1 MTAKRLMLL
10 SLFCSVL
17 GLSVLLLSQTNNE
30 SATTSSQQ
38 AVKQTVKVLVPTRT
52 IEIGQAYT
60 PNSFR
65 WKEVPQQELENY
77 IDHVTP
83 EDISADHTMSGLA
96 RTKLVKDSILS
107 KADITEPEGG
117 YSLSLKLQPGYRAIS
132 VPVDQVTS
140 NSGFIEPGD
149 RVDILLLGSQDGE
162 LLRYGNSS
170 QGLYVTTIVH
180 DARVL
185 AFNNKQTA
193 ESYQKARESNGFENG
208 IPDDSSVSLEV
219 TPEQANQVVLAKQLG
234 KLTLVLRGQNEAQDQ
249 PQHANAVTLK
259 VISPDTT
266 QVLPDV
272 GLVEFRAENKTV
284 NNKTGA
290 DNNG

>member
-17 GLSVLLLSQTNNE
+17 GLSVLLLSQTNSE
-30 SATTSSQQ
+30 SATTSSKQ
-38 AVKQTVKVLVPTRT
+38 AAKQTVKVLVPTRT

-185 AFNNKQTA
+185 AFNDKQTA
-193 ESYQKARESNGFENG
+193 ESYQKARESNQHKKVV
-208 IPDDSSVSLEV
+208 PDDSSVSLEV

>member
-17 GLSVLLLSQTNNE
+17 GISVLLLSQTNSE
-30 SATTSSQQ
+30 SATTSSKQ

-83 EDISADHTMSGLA
+83 EDISADHSMSGLA

-170 QGLYVTTIVH
+170 QGLYVTTIAH
-180 DARVL
+180 DVRVL
-185 AFNNKQTA
+185 AFNDKQTA
-193 ESYQKARESNGFENG
+193 ESYQKARESNHYENG

-234 KLTLVLRGQNEAQDQ
+234 KLTLVLRGQNEDPNQTQ
-249 PQHANAVTLK
+249 NANSATLK
-259 VISPDTT
+259 AISPDTT

-272 GLVEFRAENKTV
+272 GLVEFRADNKTI

>member
-17 GLSVLLLSQTNNE
+17 GISVLLLSQTNNE
-30 SATTSSQQ
+30 SASTSSKQ

-185 AFNNKQTA
+185 AFNDKQTA
-193 ESYQKARESNGFENG
+193 ESYQKARESNQHKKVV
-208 IPDDSSVSLEV
+208 PDDSSVSLEV

>member
-17 GLSVLLLSQTNNE
+17 GLSVLLLSQTNSE
-30 SATTSSQQ
+30 SATTSSKQ
-38 AVKQTVKVLVPTRT
+38 AAKQTVKVLVPTRT
-52 IEIGQAYT
+52 IEIGQTYT

-83 EDISADHTMSGLA
+83 EDISAAHTMSGLA

-180 DARVL
+180 DTRVL
-185 AFNNKQTA
+185 AFNDKQTA
-193 ESYQKARESNGFENG
+193 ESYQKARESNQHKKVV
-208 IPDDSSVSLEV
+208 PDDSSVSLEV

>member
-17 GLSVLLLSQTNNE
+17 GLSVLLLSQTNSE
-30 SATTSSQQ
+30 SATTSSKQ
-38 AVKQTVKVLVPTRT
+38 AAKQTVKVLVPTRT
-52 IEIGQAYT
+52 IEIGQTYT

-83 EDISADHTMSGLA
+83 EDISAAHTMSGLA

-185 AFNNKQTA
+185 AFNDKQTA
-193 ESYQKARESNGFENG
+193 ESYQKARESNQHKKVV
-208 IPDDSSVSLEV
+208 PDDSSVSLEV

>member
-17 GLSVLLLSQTNNE
+17 GLSVLLLSQTNSE
-30 SATTSSQQ
+30 SATTSSKQ
-38 AVKQTVKVLVPTRT
+38 AAKQTVKVLVPTRT
-52 IEIGQAYT
+52 IEIGQTYT

-193 ESYQKARESNGFENG
+193 ESYQKARESNGFEDG
-208 IPDDSSVSLEV
+208 VPDDSSVSLEV

-272 GLVEFRAENKTV
+272 GLVEFRADNKTV
-284 NNKTGA
+284 KTNTGA

>member
-30 SATTSSQQ
+30 SASTSVS
-38 AVKQTVKVLVPTRT
+38 AAEQTIKVLVPTRT
-52 IEIGQAYT
+52 IEIGQTYT

-65 WKEVPQQELENY
+65 WKTIPLEELENY
-77 IDHVTP
+77 IDYVIP
-83 EDISADHTMSGLA
+83 KDISADHTMSGLA
-96 RTKLVKDSILS
+96 RTKLVKDSVLS
-107 KADITEPEGG
+107 KADITEPKGG

-193 ESYQKARESNGFENG
+193 ESYQKARESTGFENG
-208 IPDDSSVSLEV
+208 IPEDSSVSLEV

-234 KLTLVLRGQNEAQDQ
+234 KLTLVLRGQNETQDQ

-272 GLVEFRAENKTV
+272 GLVEFRADNKTV
-284 NNKTGA
+284 KTNTGA

>member
-17 GLSVLLLSQTNNE
+17 GLSVLLLSQTNSE
-30 SATTSSQQ
+30 SATTSSKQ
-38 AVKQTVKVLVPTRT
+38 AAKQTVKVLVPTRT
-52 IEIGQAYT
+52 IEIGQTYT

-83 EDISADHTMSGLA
+83 DDISAAHTMSGLA

-208 IPDDSSVSLEV
+208 IPEDSSVSLEV

>member
-17 GLSVLLLSQTNNE
+17 GISVLLLSQTNNE
-30 SATTSSQQ
+30 SAITSSKQ
-38 AVKQTVKVLVPTRT
+38 AAKQMVKVLVPTRT
-52 IEIGQAYT
+52 IEIGQTYT

-83 EDISADHTMSGLA
+83 EDISTDHTMSGLA

-208 IPDDSSVSLEV
+208 IPEDSSVSLEV

>member
-17 GLSVLLLSQTNNE
+17 GLSVLLLSQTNSE
-30 SATTSSQQ
+30 SATTSSKQ
-38 AVKQTVKVLVPTRT
+38 AAKQTVKVLVPTRT
-52 IEIGQAYT
+52 IEIGQTYT

-83 EDISADHTMSGLA
+83 DDISAAHTMSGLA

-193 ESYQKARESNGFENG
+193 ESYQKARESNGFEDG

-284 NNKTGA
+284 KTNTGA

>member
-17 GLSVLLLSQTNNE
+17 GLSVLLLSQTNSE
-30 SATTSSQQ
+30 SATTSSKQ
-38 AVKQTVKVLVPTRT
+38 AAKQTVKVLVPTRT
-52 IEIGQAYT
+52 IEIGQTYT

-77 IDHVTP
+77 IDHVAP

-193 ESYQKARESNGFENG
+193 ESYQKARESNGFEDG

-272 GLVEFRAENKTV
+272 GLVEFRADTKTV
-284 NNKTGA
+284 KTNTGA

>member
-17 GLSVLLLSQTNNE
+17 GLSVLLLSQTNSE
-30 SATTSSQQ
+30 SATTSSKQ
-38 AVKQTVKVLVPTRT
+38 AAKQTVKVLVPTRT
-52 IEIGQAYT
+52 IEIGQTYT

-83 EDISADHTMSGLA
+83 DDISAAHTMSGLA

-193 ESYQKARESNGFENG
+193 ESYQKARESNGFEDG
-208 IPDDSSVSLEV
+208 IPEDSSVSLEV

>member
-17 GLSVLLLSQTNNE
+17 GLSVLLLSQTNSE
-30 SATTSSQQ
+30 SATTSSKQ
-38 AVKQTVKVLVPTRT
+38 AAKQTVKVLVPTRT
-52 IEIGQAYT
+52 IEIGQTYT

-83 EDISADHTMSGLA
+83 DDISAAHTMSGLA

-193 ESYQKARESNGFENG
+193 ESYQKARESNGFEDG

>member
-65 WKEVPQQELENY
+65 WKKVPQQELENY

>member
-17 GLSVLLLSQTNNE
+17 GLSVLLLSQTNSE
-30 SATTSSQQ
+30 SATTSSKQ
-38 AVKQTVKVLVPTRT
+38 AAKQTVKVLVSTRT
-52 IEIGQAYT
+52 IEIGQTYT

-77 IDHVTP
+77 IDHVAP

>member
-17 GLSVLLLSQTNNE
+17 GLSVLLLSQTNSE
-30 SATTSSQQ
+30 SATTSSKQ
-38 AVKQTVKVLVPTRT
+38 AAKQTVKVLVPTRT
-52 IEIGQAYT
+52 IEIGQTYT

-77 IDHVTP
+77 IDYVTP
-83 EDISADHTMSGLA
+83 KDISADHTMSGLA

-193 ESYQKARESNGFENG
+193 ESYQKARESNGFEDG

-234 KLTLVLRGQNEAQDQ
+234 KLTLVLRGQNETQHQ

>member
-17 GLSVLLLSQTNNE
+17 GLSVLLLSQTNSE
-30 SATTSSQQ
+30 SATTSSKQ
-38 AVKQTVKVLVPTRT
+38 AAKQTVKVLVPTRT
-52 IEIGQAYT
+52 IEIGQTYT

-65 WKEVPQQELENY
+65 WQEVPQQELENY

-83 EDISADHTMSGLA
+83 EDISANHTMSGLA

-193 ESYQKARESNGFENG
+193 ESYQKARESNGFEDG

-284 NNKTGA
+284 KTNTGA

>member
-17 GLSVLLLSQTNNE
+17 GLSVLLLSQTNSE
-30 SATTSSQQ
+30 SATTSSKQ
-38 AVKQTVKVLVPTRT
+38 AAEQTIKVLVPTRT
-52 IEIGQAYT
+52 IEIGQTYT

-65 WKEVPQQELENY
+65 WKTVPLKELENY

-185 AFNNKQTA
+185 AFNDKQTA
-193 ESYQKARESNGFENG
+193 ESYQKARESNQHKKVV
-208 IPDDSSVSLEV
+208 PDDSSVSLEV

>member
-17 GLSVLLLSQTNNE
+17 GLSVLLLSQTNSE
-30 SATTSSQQ
+30 SATTSSKQ
-38 AVKQTVKVLVPTRT
+38 AAKQTVKVLVPTRT
-52 IEIGQAYT
+52 IEIGQTYT

-83 EDISADHTMSGLA
+83 DDISAAHTMSGLA

-185 AFNNKQTA
+185 AFNDKQTA
-193 ESYQKARESNGFENG
+193 ESYQKARESNQHKKVV
-208 IPDDSSVSLEV
+208 PDDSSVSLEV
-219 TPEQANQVVLAKQLG
+219 TAEQANQVILAKQLG

>member
-17 GLSVLLLSQTNNE
+17 GISVLLLSQTNSE
-30 SATTSSQQ
+30 SATTSSKQ
-38 AVKQTVKVLVPTRT
+38 AVKQTIKVLVPTRT
-52 IEIGQAYT
+52 IEIGQTYT

-83 EDISADHTMSGLA
+83 DDISAAHTMSGLA

-193 ESYQKARESNGFENG
+193 ESYQKARESNGFEDG
-208 IPDDSSVSLEV
+208 VPDDSSVSLEV

-234 KLTLVLRGQNEAQDQ
+234 KLTLVLRGQNEAQNQ

-272 GLVEFRAENKTV
+272 GLVEFRADNKTV
-284 NNKTGA
+284 KTNTGA

>member
-30 SATTSSQQ
+30 SASTSVP
-38 AVKQTVKVLVPTRT
+38 AAEQTIKVLVPTRT
-52 IEIGQAYT
+52 IEIGQTYT

-219 TPEQANQVVLAKQLG
+219 TSEQANQVVLAKQLG

-259 VISPDTT
+259 VISPNTT

>member
-17 GLSVLLLSQTNNE
+17 GLSVLLLSQTNSE
-30 SATTSSQQ
+30 SATTSSKQ
-38 AVKQTVKVLVPTRT
+38 AAKQTVKVLVPTRT
-52 IEIGQAYT
+52 IEIGQTYT

-65 WKEVPQQELENY
+65 WKEVLQQELENY

-83 EDISADHTMSGLA
+83 EDISANHTMSGLA

-107 KADITEPEGG
+107 KADISEPEGG

-193 ESYQKARESNGFENG
+193 ESYQKARESNGFEDG

-272 GLVEFRAENKTV
+272 GLVEFRADNKTV
-284 NNKTGA
+284 KTNTGA

>member
-17 GLSVLLLSQTNNE
+17 GISVLLLSQTNSE
-30 SATTSSQQ
+30 SATTSSKQ

-185 AFNNKQTA
+185 AFNDKQTA
-193 ESYQKARESNGFENG
+193 ESYQKARESNQHKKVV
-208 IPDDSSVSLEV
+208 PDDSSVSLEV

>member
-30 SATTSSQQ
+30 SAITSSKQ
-38 AVKQTVKVLVPTRT
+38 AAKQMVKVLVPTRT
-52 IEIGQAYT
+52 IEIGQTYT

-83 EDISADHTMSGLA
+83 EDISTDHTMSGLA

-193 ESYQKARESNGFENG
+193 ESYQKARESNGFEDG

>member
-30 SATTSSQQ
+30 SASTSVP
-38 AVKQTVKVLVPTRT
+38 AAEQTIKVLVPTRT
-52 IEIGQAYT
+52 IEIGQTYT

-83 EDISADHTMSGLA
+83 DDISADHTMSGLA

-185 AFNNKQTA
+185 AFNDKQTA
-193 ESYQKARESNGFENG
+193 ESYQKARESNQHKKVV
-208 IPDDSSVSLEV
+208 PDDSSVSLEV

>member
-17 GLSVLLLSQTNNE
+17 GLSVLLLSQTNSE
-30 SATTSSQQ
+30 SATTSSKQ
-38 AVKQTVKVLVPTRT
+38 AAKQTVKVLVPTRT
-52 IEIGQAYT
+52 IEIGQTYT

-77 IDHVTP
+77 IDHVAP

-193 ESYQKARESNGFENG
+193 ESYQKARESNGFEDG

-284 NNKTGA
+284 KTNTGA

>member
-30 SATTSSQQ
+30 SATTSSKQ
-38 AVKQTVKVLVPTRT
+38 AAKQMVKVLVPTRT
-52 IEIGQAYT
+52 IEIGQTYT

>member
-17 GLSVLLLSQTNNE
+17 GLSVLLLSQTNSE
-30 SATTSSQQ
+30 SATTSSKQ
-38 AVKQTVKVLVPTRT
+38 AAKQTVKVLVPTRT
-52 IEIGQAYT
+52 IEIGQTYT

-83 EDISADHTMSGLA
+83 DDISAAHTMSGLA

-107 KADITEPEGG
+107 KADITKPEGG

-180 DARVL
+180 DAKVL

-193 ESYQKARESNGFENG
+193 ESYQKARESNGFEDG

-284 NNKTGA
+284 KTNTGA

>member
-17 GLSVLLLSQTNNE
+17 GLSVLLLSQTNSE
-30 SATTSSQQ
+30 SATTSSKQ
-38 AVKQTVKVLVPTRT
+38 AAKQTVKVLVPTRT
-52 IEIGQAYT
+52 IEIGQTYT

-83 EDISADHTMSGLA
+83 DDISAAHTMSGLA

-193 ESYQKARESNGFENG
+193 ESYQKARESNGFEDG

-234 KLTLVLRGQNEAQDQ
+234 KLTLVLRGQNEVQDQ

>member
-17 GLSVLLLSQTNNE
+17 GISVLLLSQTNNE
-30 SATTSSQQ
+30 SASTSSKQ

-96 RTKLVKDSILS
+96 RTKLIKDSILS

-208 IPDDSSVSLEV
+208 IPEDSSVSLEV

-249 PQHANAVTLK
+249 PQRANAVTLK

-272 GLVEFRAENKTV
+272 GLVEFRAENKIV

>member
-17 GLSVLLLSQTNNE
+17 GLSVLLLSQTNSE
-30 SATTSSQQ
+30 SATTSSKQ
-38 AVKQTVKVLVPTRT
+38 AAKQTVKVLVPTRT
-52 IEIGQAYT
+52 IEIGQTYT

-83 EDISADHTMSGLA
+83 DDISAAHTMSGLA

-193 ESYQKARESNGFENG
+193 ESYQKARESNGFEAG

-234 KLTLVLRGQNEAQDQ
+234 KLTLVLRGQNEARDQ

-284 NNKTGA
+284 KTNTGA

>member
-17 GLSVLLLSQTNNE
+17 GISVLLLSQTNSE
-30 SATTSSQQ
+30 SATTSSKQ